1 MNNIIELFC
10 SLSRSEIV
18 AAVLS
23 GVLVFIISQYFL
35 EMILRPRQK
44 LKDSY
49 ANMSRI
55 MLRYQSKFY
64 NSSLTDLER
73 DEIRKAST
81 ELLSNAWIVYRNKG
95 KRTTFLEISKLINY
109 IIAQNSSSKT
119 DYVLVD
125 KYLKDIETLNK
136 NIITTYQSLK

>member
-10 SLSRSEIV
+10 SLFRSEIV

-23 GVLVFIISQYFL
+23 GVLIFIVSQYFL
-35 EMILRPRQK
+35 EMILKPRQR

-55 MLRYQSKFY
+55 MLRYQSKFH

-95 KRTTFLEISKLINY
+95 KRTNFLEISKLINF
-109 IIAQNSSSKT
+109 IIAQNNSSETNYS
-119 DYVLVD
+119 LVV
-125 KYLKDIETLNK
+125 KYLKDIEILNK
-136 NIITTYQSLK
+136 NIITTYQSLE